1 MGDLHLVNPQRFWC
15 QKNVLRMQTLTGPG
29 VGSKYSDGPPP
40 RQWSILAE
48 CSLLVEKC
56 IKVF

>member
-1 MGDLHLVNPQRFWC
+1 MGDLHLVNLQRFWC
-15 QKNVLRMQTLTGPG
+15 QKNVLRMQTLTELG
-29 VGSKYSDGPPP
+29 VGSKYSEGPPP

-56 IKVF
+56 IKMF